1 MITQRFDKANMFNEI
16 FHNAA
21 VQLGINLVLYF
32 AISGLTCLFFFE
44 INVMT
49 KTTKLKFIVKKKI
62 NKEIDEN

>member
-21 VQLGINLVLYF
+21 VQLGINLVTVF
-32 AISGLTCLFFFE
+32 CDIESDMHVCFFFE

-49 KTTKLKFIVKKKI
+49 KTTKLKFI
-62 NKEIDEN
+62 NE